1 MKNILQVNLLTIITI
16 LIFFSI
22 TQAQSGIGVGGYLGG
37 GVISGDSPNQ
47 SAFTSSMFFEFKT
60 PFSDNILPR
69 ISFFYA
75 QDFNKLL
82 PESSNTSKYFPFLK
96 GISLKGIASQ
106 NVSENYFVEEG
117 AGFIAI
123 NDHTFSDVDVWN
135 FGVVSSII
143 AGFDFRNSNNTGFRL
158 GGGMEFA
165 FSFANTF
172 AKYLSFH
179 VQGEYIF

>member
-1 MKNILQVNLLTIITI
+1 MKNILQVNLLTIVAI
-16 LIFFSI
+16 LIFFSNVP
-22 TQAQSGIGVGGYLGG
+22 AQSGIGVGGYLGG

-47 SAFTSSMFFEFKT
+47 SAFTSSVFFEFKT

-75 QDFNKLL
+75 QDFNRLL
-82 PESSNTSKYFPFLK
+82 PESTNKYFPFLK
-96 GISLKGIASQ
+96 GISLKGVASQ

-123 NDHTFSDVDVWN
+123 NDHTFSDTDVWN
-135 FGVVSSII
+135 MGVVSSII
-143 AGFDFRNSNNTGFRL
+143 AGFDFRKSDNTGFRL

-179 VQGEYIF
+179 VQGEYLF

>member
-1 MKNILQVNLLTIITI
+1 MKNILQVNLLTIVTI
-16 LIFFSI
+16 LIFFNN
-22 TQAQSGIGVGGYLGG
+22 TPAQTGVGVGGYLGG

-47 SAFTSSMFFEFKT
+47 SAFTSSVFFEFKT

-75 QDFNKLL
+75 QDFNRLL
-82 PESSNTSKYFPFLK
+82 PESTNKYFPFLK
-96 GISLKGIASQ
+96 GISLKGVASQ

-123 NDHTFSDVDVWN
+123 NDHTFSDTDVWN
-135 FGVVSSII
+135 MGVVSSII
-143 AGFDFRNSNNTGFRL
+143 TGFDFRNGNDTGFRL

-179 VQGEYIF
+179 VQGEYLF

>member
-1 MKNILQVNLLTIITI
+1 MKNILQVNLLAIVVTI
-16 LIFFSI
+16 IFFSN
-22 TQAQSGIGVGGYLGG
+22 TPAQSGFGVGGYLGG

-47 SAFTSSMFFEFKT
+47 SAFTSSVFFEFKT

-75 QDFNKLL
+75 QDFHRLL
-82 PESSNTSKYFPFLK
+82 PESTNKYFPFLK
-96 GISLKGIASQ
+96 GISFKGVASQ
-106 NVSENYFVEEG
+106 RVSENYFVEEG

-123 NDHTFSDVDVWN
+123 NDRTFTDVNEWN
-135 FGVVSSII
+135 YGVVSSII
-143 AGFDFRNSNNTGFRL
+143 AGFDFRKSNNTGFRL

-172 AKYLSFH
+172 AKYFSFH
-179 VQGEYIF
+179 IQGEYVF